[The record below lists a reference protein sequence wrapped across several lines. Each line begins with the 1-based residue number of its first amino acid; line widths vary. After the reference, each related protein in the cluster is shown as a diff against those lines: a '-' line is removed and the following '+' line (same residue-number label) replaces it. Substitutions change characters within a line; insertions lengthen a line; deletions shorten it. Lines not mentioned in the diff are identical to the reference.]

1 MLEAAGGIIRY
12 ALDGVDVWSL
22 PVASLVLVGERTTDQ
37 GPGIDDYFFVFVGGE
52 PLITVEAPMYAG
64 PNVLEA
70 LSPLLACDL
79 APALANRTDFT
90 SRVIWPAE
98 LAGQP
103 LHDYRPSPREG
114 LLGRLLDR
122 VVPRI
127 SWTYTTSVEAY
138 LTKMRGA
145 PPPAR

>member
-1 MLEAAGGIIRY
+1 MLELIGGIVRY
-12 ALDGVDVWSL
+12 ARDGVEVWSL
-22 PVASLVLVGERTTDQ
+22 SVASLVLVGERTTDQ

-52 PLITVEAPMYAG
+52 PLMTVEAPMYAG
-64 PNVLEA
+64 PDVLQA
-70 LSPLLACDL
+70 LSPLLGCDL

-103 LHDYRPSPREG
+103 LHDYRPMPRTG
-114 LLGRLLDR
+114 VLGRLLDR

-127 SWTYTTSVEAY
+127 SWTYTPSVASH
-138 LTKMRGA
+138 LAKH
-145 PPPAR
+145 AR